1 MTNASRSLGSE
12 NLCNFF
18 SPRPSIWRERNKLM
32 DFKDRRVWITGASS
46 GIGEALAVA
55 FHRAG
60 AKLVLSA
67 RRVNELKRVQSLCG
81 GEPNTRIVPLDVTNA
96 AELPHNT
103 QMALG
108 IFNGIDILIL
118 NAGITQRSLTRDT
131 DESVY
136 RQLMEVNFFASAA
149 MARAV
154 LPSMLAQKSGHM
166 VVISSIAGKF
176 GVPLRSGYS
185 ASKFALHGFFEVLR
199 AEEEKNGIHVTMVC
213 PGYIRTDISLSA
225 LRGDGGKHA
234 KMDPRI
240 SQGMP
245 APECARRILQG
256 VARCKNEIIVGV
268 KGEQSLVYL
277 KRFFPDLL
285 TRMVGRRG

>member
-1 MTNASRSLGSE
+1 
-12 NLCNFF
+12 
-18 SPRPSIWRERNKLM
+18 M
-32 DFKDRRVWITGASS
+32 DFKGRRVWITGASS

-55 FHRAG
+55 FHQAG

-67 RRVNELKRVQSLCG
+67 RREGELKRVQAACS
-81 GEPNTRIVPLDVTNA
+81 GEPNTRILPMDVTDA
-96 AELPHNT
+96 AALPGKT
-103 QMALG
+103 QVALG
-108 IFNGIDILIL
+108 MFGGIDILIL
-118 NAGITQRSLTRDT
+118 NAGITQRSLTRET
-131 DESVY
+131 DERVY
-136 RQLMEVNFFASAA
+136 RSLMEVNFFAPEA

-213 PGYIRTDISLSA
+213 PGYIHTDISLSA

-234 KMDPRI
+234 KMDPGI
-240 SQGMP
+240 EQGMP
-245 APECARRILQG
+245 AAECAKRILKA
-256 VARCKNEIIVGV
+256 VARGQKEIIVGA
-268 KGEQSLVYL
+268 KRERGMVYL
-277 KRFFPDLL
+277 KRFLPDVLA
-285 TRMVGRRG
+285 RMIGRSG

>member
-1 MTNASRSLGSE
+1 
-12 NLCNFF
+12 
-18 SPRPSIWRERNKLM
+18 M
-32 DFKDRRVWITGASS
+32 DFRDRRVWITGASS

-55 FHRAG
+55 FHQAG

-67 RRVNELKRVQSLCG
+67 RRVDELKRVQTLCG
-81 GEPNTRIVPLDVTNA
+81 GELNARILPMDVTDA
-96 AELPHNT
+96 ADLPEKT
-103 QMALG
+103 QRALG
-108 IFNGIDILIL
+108 MFNGIDILVL
-118 NAGITQRSLTRDT
+118 NAGITQRSLTRET

-136 RQLMEVNFFASAA
+136 RQLMEVNFFASEA

-154 LPSMLAQKSGHM
+154 LPSMLAQKNGHM

-225 LRGDGGKHA
+225 LRGDGAKHA
-234 KMDPRI
+234 KMDPGI

-245 APECARRILQG
+245 AAECARRILQA
-256 VARCKNEIIVGV
+256 VARGKNEIIVGTQRER
-268 KGEQSLVYL
+268 GLVYL

-285 TRMVGRRG
+285 ARMVSRHG

>member
-1 MTNASRSLGSE
+1 
-12 NLCNFF
+12 
-18 SPRPSIWRERNKLM
+18 M
-32 DFKDRRVWITGASS
+32 DFKGRRVWITGASS

-55 FHRAG
+55 FHEAG
-60 AKLVLSA
+60 AKLILSA
-67 RRVNELKRVQSLCG
+67 RRADELKRVQTLCD
-81 GEPNTRIVPLDVTNA
+81 GEPNTRILPMDVTNA
-96 AELPHNT
+96 AELPEKT
-103 QMALG
+103 QLALG
-108 IFNGIDILIL
+108 MFNGIDILIL
-118 NAGITQRSLTRDT
+118 NAGITQRSLTRET

-136 RQLMEVNFFASAA
+136 RRLMEVNFFASEA

-154 LPSMLAQKSGHM
+154 LPSILAQKSGHM

-234 KMDPRI
+234 KMDSGI
-240 SQGMP
+240 AHGMS
-245 APECARRILQG
+245 AAECARRILQG
-256 VARCKNEIIVGV
+256 VARGKKEIIVGT
-268 KGEQSLVYL
+268 KREQALVFL

-285 TRMVGRRG
+285 ASMVGRRS

>member
-1 MTNASRSLGSE
+1 ME
-12 NLCNFF
+12 
-18 SPRPSIWRERNKLM
+18 
-32 DFKDRRVWITGASS
+32 FKDRRVWITGASS

-60 AKLVLSA
+60 AKMILSA
-67 RRVNELKRVQSLCG
+67 RREDELKRVQTACG
-81 GEPNTRIVPLDVTNA
+81 GEPNTRILPMDVTNA
-96 AELPHNT
+96 KELPEKT
-103 QMALG
+103 ELALG
-108 IFNGIDILIL
+108 MFGGIDILVL
-118 NAGITQRSLTRDT
+118 NAGITQRSLTRET

-136 RQLMEVNFFASAA
+136 RQLMEVNFFASEAL
-149 MARAV
+149 ARAV

-234 KMDPRI
+234 KMDPGI
-240 SQGMP
+240 QQGMP
-245 APECARRILQG
+245 AAECARRILKG
-256 VARCKNEIIVGV
+256 VKRGKQEIIVGA
-268 KGEQSLVYL
+268 KREQALVYA
-277 KRFFPDLL
+277 KRFFPSLL
-285 TRMVGRRG
+285 ASMIGRRQ